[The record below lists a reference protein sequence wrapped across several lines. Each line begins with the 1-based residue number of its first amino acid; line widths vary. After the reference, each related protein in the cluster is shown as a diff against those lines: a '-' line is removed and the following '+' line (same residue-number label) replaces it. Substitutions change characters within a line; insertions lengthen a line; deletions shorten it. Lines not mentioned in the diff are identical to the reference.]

1 MNELNT
7 LYQMHML
14 LNQALYKFDDL
25 SDNNIFKQRYEAMF
39 MQIEEMLNNL
49 TENLDVVES
58 ENYSY
63 IQKKLSDTVN
73 RIKLKV
79 R

>member
-1 MNELNT
+1 
-7 LYQMHML
+7 MHML
-14 LNQALYKFDDL
+14 LNQALYKFEDLHDD
-25 SDNNIFKQRYEAMF
+25 NIFKQHYEAMF

-63 IQKKLSDTVN
+63 IQKKLSNTVS
-73 RIKLKV
+73 RIKLKENNLC
-79 R
+79 

>member
-1 MNELNT
+1 MDELNT
-7 LYQMHML
+7 LYQMYML
-14 LNQALYKFDDL
+14 LNQALYKFEDL
-25 SDNNIFKQRYEAMF
+25 SDKNIFKQRYEAMF

-79 R
+79 K

>member
-14 LNQALYKFDDL
+14 LNQALYKFEDL
-25 SDNNIFKQRYEAMF
+25 SDENIFKQQYEAMF

-49 TENLDVVES
+49 TDKLDVVES

-63 IQKKLSDTVN
+63 IQKKLSDTVT

-79 R
+79 K

>member
-1 MNELNT
+1 MKELNT

-14 LNQALYKFDDL
+14 LNQALYKFEDL
-25 SDNNIFKQRYEAMF
+25 HDENIFKLRYEAMF
-39 MQIEEMLNNL
+39 MQIEEMLNKL
-49 TENLDVVES
+49 TDKLDVVES

-63 IQKKLSDTVN
+63 IQKKLSDTVS

-79 R
+79 K

>member
-14 LNQALYKFDDL
+14 LNQALYKFEDL
-25 SDNNIFKQRYEAMF
+25 HDENIFKQRYEAMF

-63 IQKKLSDTVN
+63 IQKKLQDTVN

>member
-1 MNELNT
+1 
-7 LYQMHML
+7 ML
-14 LNQALYKFDDL
+14 LNQALYKFEDL
-25 SDNNIFKQRYEAMF
+25 SDKNIFKQRYEAMF

-79 R
+79 K

>member
-25 SDNNIFKQRYEAMF
+25 SDNNLFKQRYEAMF

-79 R
+79 K